1 MMHRPL
7 FAYVLLGS
15 LSVACAAV
23 TEDPLNTDGVGGSP
37 SGGSSSDGGSA
48 SDGGS
53 SSGGSASGGGS
64 SSGGASSGGAAT
76 GGEPGSGGASTGGA
90 ASGGASTGGAASG
103 GASTGGASSG
113 GASSGGAATGGSA
126 GGSTGPLGS
135 CDFTAACALDCAD
148 AGGQH
153 EDYIDDECTQIID
166 CLIANPTCPE
176 TGDPLCTSVQ
186 QNPYTEDV
194 CRANEYKNAK
204 AKAFATNMVATC
216 YCAP

>member
-1 MMHRPL
+1 MMRRPL
-7 FAYVLLGS
+7 FAYLLLGS
-15 LSVACAAV
+15 FSVACASV
-23 TEDPLNTDGVGGSP
+23 TEDPLEDMGGVGGSS

-53 SSGGSASGGGS
+53 SSGGSASDGGS

-76 GGEPGSGGASTGGA
+76 GGEPGSGGAASGGT
-90 ASGGASTGGAASG
+90 ASGGASTGGTSTG
-103 GASTGGASSG
+103 GASTGGA
-113 GASSGGAATGGSA
+113 ATGGTG
-126 GGSTGPLGS
+126 GGSTGTLGS